1 MGVCHVAIDIGAS
14 SGRHIV
20 GQVVDGKMELTEV
33 YRFENG
39 LTRKDGHLCWD
50 IDALAEN
57 VIAGLAAAKEAG
69 FEPSTI
75 GIDTWA
81 VDYVLLDEN
90 DQRISECVGY
100 RDARTDGVKDALELS
115 GILSFGEHYART
127 GIQYQQFNTVY
138 QLCAQSREARGA
150 LDAATTLLMVPDY
163 LNFVLTGKKAQ
174 EYTNASTTGL
184 VNAETC
190 DWDDVLIDR
199 LNLPWDIFQP
209 IHMPGELL
217 GRLRPEVA
225 ERVGFD
231 AEVVLVASH
240 DTGSAWLAVP
250 ARDEQAVYFSSG
262 TWSLVGV
269 ENRAP
274 ICTPESA
281 MANFTNEGGYERRY
295 RYLKN
300 IMGLWM
306 IQNVRKE
313 FGEITGTAPSWGE
326 LVAAAEEAR
335 AAGFRAVVDAD
346 DPEFL
351 APASMLGALR
361 DVCGQYGQP
370 VPQTMGEYALCV
382 YDSLADDYARTVELL
397 SALTGVAYTS
407 INIVGGG
414 SNNGYLNQATAD
426 ACGLPVFAGPT
437 EGTALGNLMVQF
449 IYSNEYASLE
459 EARAAIKKSFEIK
472 EYLPR

>member
-1 MGVCHVAIDIGAS
+1 MACYLAIDIGAS

-20 GQVVDGKMELTEV
+20 GQVVDGRMELTEV

-39 LTRKDGHLCWD
+39 LSHRNGHLCWD
-50 IDALAEN
+50 IDALAES

-69 FEPSTI
+69 FTPQTI

-81 VDYVLLDEN
+81 VDYVLLDER
-90 DQRISECVGY
+90 DQRLGECVGY
-100 RDARTDGVKDALELS
+100 RDSRTDGVRDALELA
-115 GILSFGEHYART
+115 GILSFDEHYART
-127 GIQYQQFNTVY
+127 GIQYQQFNTAY
-138 QLCAQSREARGA
+138 QLCALSRENRSA
-150 LDAATTLLMVPDY
+150 LDAAASLLMVPDY
-163 LNFVLTGKKAQ
+163 LNWVLTGKKAQ
-174 EYTNASTTGL
+174 EYTNASTTAL
-184 VNAETC
+184 VNAQTC
-190 DWDDVLIDR
+190 DWDDTLIDR

-209 IHMPGELL
+209 IHMPGEGL

-250 ARDEQAVYFSSG
+250 ARDDKAVYFSSG

-274 ICTPESA
+274 ICTAQSA
-281 MANFTNEGGYERRY
+281 AANFTNEGGYERRY

-313 FGEITGTAPSWGE
+313 LGEKAGMAPTWDE
-326 LVAAAEEAR
+326 LVSAAEQAR
-335 AAGFRAVVDAD
+335 ATGFHAVVDAD

-351 APASMLGALR
+351 APASMLAALR
-361 DVCGQYGQP
+361 DVCERSGQSMP
-370 VPQTMGEYALCV
+370 STMGEYALCV
-382 YDSLADDYARTVELL
+382 YDSLAADYARTVEQMRE
-397 SALTGVAYTS
+397 LTGVDYTS

-426 ACGLPVFAGPT
+426 ACGLPVYAGPT

-449 IYSNEYASLE
+449 IHAGEYGSLE
-459 EARAAIKKSFEIK
+459 EARAAIKKSFEIR

>member
-1 MGVCHVAIDIGAS
+1 MACYLAVDIGAS

-20 GQVVDGKMELTEV
+20 GQVVDGRMELTEV

-50 IDALAEN
+50 IDALAQS

-69 FEPSTI
+69 FTPTTI

-81 VDYVLLDEN
+81 VDYVLLDER
-90 DQRISECVGY
+90 DRRLGECVGY
-100 RDARTDGVKDALELS
+100 RDSRTDGMRDALELA
-115 GILSFGEHYART
+115 GILPFDEHYAHT
-127 GIQYQQFNTVY
+127 GIQYQQFNTAY
-138 QLCAQSREARGA
+138 QLCALSRENREQ
-150 LDAATTLLMVPDY
+150 LDNATALLMVPDY
-163 LNFVLTGKKAQ
+163 LNWVLTGKKAQ
-174 EYTNASTTGL
+174 EYTNASTTAL
-184 VNAETC
+184 VNAQTC
-190 DWDDVLIDR
+190 DWDDELIDR

-209 IHMPGELL
+209 IRMPGETL
-217 GRLRPEVA
+217 GHLRPEVA

-240 DTGSAWLAVP
+240 DTGSAWLSVP
-250 ARDEQAVYFSSG
+250 ARDDKAVYFSSG

-269 ENRAP
+269 ENREP
-274 ICTPESA
+274 ICTPQSA
-281 MANFTNEGGYERRY
+281 AANFTNEGGYERRY
-295 RYLKN
+295 RYIKN

-306 IQNVRKE
+306 IQNVRHELGQK
-313 FGEITGTAPSWGE
+313 TGTAPTWDE
-326 LVAAAEEAR
+326 LVKAAEQAR
-335 AAGFRAVVDAD
+335 ATGFHAVVDAD

-351 APASMLGALR
+351 APASMLAALR
-361 DVCGQYGQP
+361 EVCERSGEP
-370 VPQTMGEYALCV
+370 VPTTMGEYALCV
-382 YDSLADDYARTVELL
+382 YDSLAADYARTIEQM
-397 SALTGVAYTS
+397 SELTGVDYTS

-426 ACGLPVFAGPT
+426 ACGLPVYAGPT

-449 IYSNEYASLE
+449 IHAGEYGSLE
-459 EARAAIKKSFEIK
+459 EARAAIKKSFEIR

>member
-1 MGVCHVAIDIGAS
+1 M
-14 SGRHIV
+14 
-20 GQVVDGKMELTEV
+20 
-33 YRFENG
+33 
-39 LTRKDGHLCWD
+39 
-50 IDALAEN
+50 
-57 VIAGLAAAKEAG
+57 
-69 FEPSTI
+69 
-75 GIDTWA
+75 
-81 VDYVLLDEN
+81 
-90 DQRISECVGY
+90 
-100 RDARTDGVKDALELS
+100 
-115 GILSFGEHYART
+115 
-127 GIQYQQFNTVY
+127 
-138 QLCAQSREARGA
+138 
-150 LDAATTLLMVPDY
+150 
-163 LNFVLTGKKAQ
+163 
-174 EYTNASTTGL
+174 
-184 VNAETC
+184 
-190 DWDDVLIDR
+190 
-199 LNLPWDIFQP
+199 
-209 IHMPGELL
+209 
-217 GRLRPEVA
+217 
-225 ERVGFD
+225 
-231 AEVVLVASH
+231 
-240 DTGSAWLAVP
+240 
-250 ARDEQAVYFSSG
+250 YFSSG

-274 ICTPESA
+274 ICTRDSA
-281 MANFTNEGGYERRY
+281 DANFTNEGGYERRY

-313 FGEITGTAPSWGE
+313 LGEATGSAPSWGE

-346 DPEFL
+346 NQEFL
-351 APASMLGALR
+351 APASMLTALR
-361 DVCGQYGQP
+361 DVCARSGQP